1 MTDHRL
7 AFSAPDRDSAE
18 RGVLMTGFREQ
29 GYDGLQ
35 LKRMQY
41 GDDLSQPGRFTDRWG
56 STPGIAS
63 GLIAGGRLDP
73 AGVADLEAVIRFG
86 AAVGSERVIFCHG
99 VSRRTVDDDDIVAF
113 SHTLAEIGRRARSLG
128 VQLSLHHHYDQP
140 VMYRPDFDRFFDGI
154 DDGAV
159 TLTVDTAHLVKSG
172 ITDIAEVV
180 RSFGPRID
188 TIHVKDIAGAA
199 FVPLGTGE
207 IDFDPVFRAK
217 VDAAPDAW
225 LCADEESG
233 ADIAGAMADCHGY
246 MTTKLD
252 AQTRSGV

>member
-1 MTDHRL
+1 MSGQRL
-7 AFSAPDRDSAE
+7 AFSAPDRDPAE
-18 RGVLMTGFREQ
+18 RAVLMIGFREK

-41 GDDLSQPGRFTDRWG
+41 VDDVSEPGRFTERWG

-63 GLIAGGRLDP
+63 GLITGGRLDA
-73 AGVADLEAVIRFG
+73 AGVADLQAVIRFG

-99 VSRRTVDDDDIVAF
+99 EPRTEVDDDDIVAF
-113 SHTLAEIGRRARSLG
+113 SRTLAEIGRRARSLG
-128 VQLSLHHHYDQP
+128 VQLSLHHHYGQP
-140 VMYRPDFDRFFDGI
+140 VMYRSDFDRFFDGI

-172 ITDIAEVV
+172 ITDIAEVI
-180 RSFGPRID
+180 RCFGPRID
-188 TIHVKDIAGAA
+188 TIHIKDIAGAA

-207 IDFDPVFRAK
+207 IDFDPIFRALI
-217 VDAAPDAW
+217 DAAPTAW

-233 ADIAGAMADCHGY
+233 ADIVGAMTDCHRY
-246 MTTKLD
+246 MTMKLD
-252 AQTRSGV
+252 DQTRSGV